1 MIWYIAFGSAL
12 GGVVR
17 YLLGGAIQRASGA
30 AFPLGTFV
38 VNVTGS
44 FLLGVLLHVAVH
56 PPHLRPEFRAA
67 LTVGFCGGY
76 TTFSTFSAETVT
88 LLQQGEWRRA
98 TLYVLGSVTLS
109 LLATAGGFMVGERW
123 G

>member
-1 MIWYIAFGSAL
+1 M
-12 GGVVR
+12 
-17 YLLGGAIQRASGA
+17 
-30 AFPLGTFV
+30 
-38 VNVTGS
+38 
-44 FLLGVLLHVAVH
+44 AVH
-56 PPHLRPEFRAA
+56 PPHLRPELRAA